1 MKIGILAL
9 QGAFLEHKN
18 ILDSLKVDNC
28 LVKTKEQLENIDGII
43 LPGGESTTIGKL
55 LRDFN
60 ILEPL
65 KEKIKNGFPV
75 FGTCSGMIL
84 LAEKLSNSEVIHLG
98 VMGIEVRR
106 NAYGRQLG
114 SFEIEADFKGITK
127 KVKMIFIRAPYVENI
142 KEGVEILA
150 TVNGNIVA
158 VREKNMLA
166 VSFHPELTNDTSVH
180 EYFLDIIKNF
190 KKQLTFKKN

>member
-9 QGAFLEHKN
+9 QGAFQEHKN
-18 ILDSLKVDNC
+18 ILDSLNIDNC
-28 LVKTKEQLENIDGII
+28 LVKTKEQLKDIDGII
-43 LPGGESTTIGKL
+43 LPGGESTAMGKL
-55 LRDFN
+55 LRDFD

-84 LAEKLSNSEVIHLG
+84 LAEKLSNSDVVHLG
-98 VMGIEVRR
+98 VMGIEVKR

-114 SFEIEADFKGITK
+114 SFETLGDFKEIDK
-127 KVKMIFIRAPYVENI
+127 KVKMVFIRAPYVENI
-142 KEGVEILA
+142 KEGAEILSI
-150 TVNGNIVA
+150 VNGNITA

-166 VSFHPELTNDTSVH
+166 VSFHPELTDDTSVH
-180 EYFLDIIKNF
+180 EYFLDIV
-190 KKQLTFKKN
+190 KKNKK

>member
-9 QGAFLEHKN
+9 QGAFQEHKN
-18 ILDSLKVDNC
+18 ILDSLNIDNC
-28 LVKTKEQLENIDGII
+28 LVKTKEQLKDIDGII
-43 LPGGESTTIGKL
+43 LPGGESTAMGKL
-55 LRDFN
+55 LRDFD

-84 LAEKLSNSEVIHLG
+84 LAEKLSNSDVVHLG
-98 VMGIEVRR
+98 VMGIEVKR

-114 SFEIEADFKGITK
+114 SFETLGDFKGIDK
-127 KVKMIFIRAPYVENI
+127 KVKMVFIRAPYVENI
-142 KEGVEILA
+142 KEGAEILSV
-150 TVNGNIVA
+150 VNENITA

-166 VSFHPELTNDTSVH
+166 VSFHPELTDDTSVH
-180 EYFLDIIKNF
+180 ECFLDIV
-190 KKQLTFKKN
+190 KKNKK

>member
-28 LVKTKEQLENIDGII
+28 LVKTKEQLEDIDGII
-43 LPGGESTTIGKL
+43 LPGGESTAMGKL

-65 KEKIKNGFPV
+65 KEKIKNGLPV

-84 LAEKLSNSEVIHLG
+84 LAEKLSNSETVHLG
-98 VMGIEVRR
+98 VMGIEVKR

-114 SFEIEADFKGITK
+114 SFEIEEDFKGINK
-127 KVKMIFIRAPYVENI
+127 KVKMVFIRAPYVENI

-150 TVNGNIVA
+150 TVNGNITA
-158 VREKNMLA
+158 IREKNMLA

-180 EYFLDIIKNF
+180 EYFLDIIKN
-190 KKQLTFKKN
+190 QKNS

>member
-9 QGAFLEHKN
+9 QGAFQEHKN
-18 ILDSLKVDNC
+18 ILDSLNIDNC
-28 LVKTKEQLENIDGII
+28 LVKTKEQLKDIDGII
-43 LPGGESTTIGKL
+43 LPGGESTAMGKL
-55 LRDFN
+55 LRDFD

-84 LAEKLSNSEVIHLG
+84 LAEKLSNSDVVHLG
-98 VMGIEVRR
+98 VMGIEVKR

-114 SFEIEADFKGITK
+114 SFETLGDFKEIDK
-127 KVKMIFIRAPYVENI
+127 KVKMVFIRALYVENI
-142 KEGVEILA
+142 KEGAEILSI
-150 TVNGNIVA
+150 VNGNITA

-166 VSFHPELTNDTSVH
+166 VSFHPELTDDTSVH
-180 EYFLDIIKNF
+180 EYFLDIV
-190 KKQLTFKKN
+190 KKNKK

>member
-9 QGAFLEHKN
+9 QGAFLEHQKILTDLNVEN
-18 ILDSLKVDNC
+18 I
-28 LVKTKEQLENIDGII
+28 LVKTAKELENIDGII

-65 KEKIKNGFPV
+65 KNKIKNGFPV

-84 LAEKLSNSEVIHLG
+84 LAKKITDSDISHLG
-98 VMGIEVRR
+98 TMNIEVKR

-114 SFEIEADFKGITK
+114 SFETFQTFKGIDK
-127 KVKMIFIRAPYVENI
+127 KIKMIFIRAPYVNNFEKNI
-142 KEGVEILA
+142 EILA
-150 TVNGNIVA
+150 TVNNHIVA

-166 VSFHPELTNDTSVH
+166 VSFHPELTEDVSIH
-180 EYFLDIIKNF
+180 KYFLNIV
-190 KKQLTFKKN
+190 KKAVK

>member
-9 QGAFLEHKN
+9 QGAFQEHKN
-18 ILDSLKVDNC
+18 ILDSLNIDNC
-28 LVKTKEQLENIDGII
+28 LVKTKEQLKDIDGII
-43 LPGGESTTIGKL
+43 LPGGESTAIGKL
-55 LRDFN
+55 LRDFD

-84 LAEKLSNSEVIHLG
+84 LAEKLSNSEVVHLG
-98 VMGIEVRR
+98 VMGIEVKR

-114 SFEIEADFKGITK
+114 SFETLGDFKGIDK
-127 KVKMIFIRAPYVENI
+127 KVKMVFIRAPYVENI
-142 KEGVEILA
+142 KEGAEILS
-150 TVNGNIVA
+150 VINGNITA

-166 VSFHPELTNDTSVH
+166 VSFHPELTDDTSVH
-180 EYFLDIIKNF
+180 EYFLDIVKKIKNS
-190 KKQLTFKKN
+190 

>member
-18 ILDSLKVDNC
+18 ILDSLKIDNC
-28 LVKTKEQLENIDGII
+28 LVKTKEQLDDIDGII
-43 LPGGESTTIGKL
+43 LPGGESTAMGKL
-55 LRDFN
+55 LKDFN
-60 ILEPL
+60 ILKPL

-84 LAEKLSNSEVIHLG
+84 LAEKLSNSEVVHLG
-98 VMGIEVRR
+98 VMGIEVKR

-114 SFEIEADFKGITK
+114 SFETEADFKGISK
-127 KVKMIFIRAPYVENI
+127 KVKMIFIRAPYVENT
-142 KEGVEILA
+142 KEGVKILA
-150 TVNGNIVA
+150 TVNENIVA

-190 KKQLTFKKN
+190 KK

>member
-9 QGAFLEHKN
+9 QGAFQEHKN
-18 ILDSLKVDNC
+18 ILDSLNIDNC
-28 LVKTKEQLENIDGII
+28 LVKTKEQLKDIDGII
-43 LPGGESTTIGKL
+43 LPGGESTVMGKL
-55 LRDFN
+55 LRDFD

-84 LAEKLSNSEVIHLG
+84 LAEKLSNSDVVHLG
-98 VMGIEVRR
+98 VMGIEVKR

-114 SFEIEADFKGITK
+114 SFETLGDFKGIDK
-127 KVKMIFIRAPYVENI
+127 KVKMVFIRAPYVENI
-142 KEGVEILA
+142 KEGVEILSV
-150 TVNGNIVA
+150 VNGNITA

-166 VSFHPELTNDTSVH
+166 VSFHPELTDDTSVH
-180 EYFLDIIKNF
+180 EYFLDIV
-190 KKQLTFKKN
+190 KKNKK

>member
-18 ILDSLKVDNC
+18 ILDYLKIDNC
-28 LVKTKEQLENIDGII
+28 LVKTKEQLEDIDGII
-43 LPGGESTTIGKL
+43 LPGGESTAMGKL

-65 KEKIKNGFPV
+65 KEKIKNGLPV

-84 LAEKLSNSEVIHLG
+84 LAEKLSNSETVHLG
-98 VMGIEVRR
+98 VMGIEVKR

-114 SFEIEADFKGITK
+114 SFEIEEDFKGINK
-127 KVKMIFIRAPYVENI
+127 KVKMVFIRAPYVENI

-150 TVNGNIVA
+150 IVNGNITA

-166 VSFHPELTNDTSVH
+166 VSFHP
-180 EYFLDIIKNF
+180 
-190 KKQLTFKKN
+190 

>member
-9 QGAFLEHKN
+9 QGAFQEHKN
-18 ILDSLKVDNC
+18 ILDSLNIDNC
-28 LVKTKEQLENIDGII
+28 LVKTKEQLKDIDGII
-43 LPGGESTTIGKL
+43 LPGGESTAMGKL
-55 LRDFN
+55 LRDFD

-84 LAEKLSNSEVIHLG
+84 LAEKLSNSDVVHLG
-98 VMGIEVRR
+98 VMGIEVKR

-114 SFEIEADFKGITK
+114 SFETLGDFKGIDK
-127 KVKMIFIRAPYVENI
+127 KVKMVFIRAPYVENI
-142 KEGVEILA
+142 KEGAEILSV
-150 TVNGNIVA
+150 VNGNITA

-166 VSFHPELTNDTSVH
+166 VSFHPELTDDTSVH
-180 EYFLDIIKNF
+180 EYFLDIV
-190 KKQLTFKKN
+190 KKNKK

>member
-9 QGAFLEHKN
+9 QGAFQEHKN
-18 ILDSLKVDNC
+18 ILDSLNIDNC
-28 LVKTKEQLENIDGII
+28 LVKTKEQLKDIDGII
-43 LPGGESTTIGKL
+43 LPGGESTAMGKL
-55 LRDFN
+55 LRDFD

-84 LAEKLSNSEVIHLG
+84 LAEKLSNSEVVHLG
-98 VMGIEVRR
+98 VMEIEIKR

-114 SFEIEADFKGITK
+114 SFETLGDFKGIDK
-127 KVKMIFIRAPYVENI
+127 KVKMVFIRAPYVENI
-142 KEGVEILA
+142 KEGVEILSV
-150 TVNGNIVA
+150 VNGNITA

-166 VSFHPELTNDTSVH
+166 VSFHPELTADTSVH
-180 EYFLDIIKNF
+180 EYFLDIVKKIKNS
-190 KKQLTFKKN
+190 

>member
-9 QGAFLEHKN
+9 QGAFQEHKN
-18 ILDSLKVDNC
+18 ILDSLNVNNS
-28 LVKTKEQLENIDGII
+28 LIKTKEQLKDIDGII
-43 LPGGESTTIGKL
+43 LPGGESTAMGKL
-55 LRDFN
+55 LRDFD

-84 LAEKLSNSEVIHLG
+84 LAEKLSNSDVVHLG
-98 VMGIEVRR
+98 VMGIEVKR

-114 SFEIEADFKGITK
+114 SFETLGDFKGIDK
-127 KVKMIFIRAPYVENI
+127 KVKMVFIRAPYVENI
-142 KEGVEILA
+142 KEGAEILSV
-150 TVNGNIVA
+150 VNENITA

-166 VSFHPELTNDTSVH
+166 VSFHPELTDDTSVH
-180 EYFLDIIKNF
+180 EYFLDIV
-190 KKQLTFKKN
+190 KKNKK

>member
-9 QGAFLEHKN
+9 QGAFQEHKN
-18 ILDSLKVDNC
+18 ILDSLNVNNS
-28 LVKTKEQLENIDGII
+28 LIKTKEQLEDIDGII
-43 LPGGESTTIGKL
+43 LPGGESTAIGKL
-55 LRDFN
+55 LRDFD

-84 LAEKLSNSEVIHLG
+84 LAEKLSNSEVVHLG
-98 VMGIEVRR
+98 VMGIEVKR

-114 SFEIEADFKGITK
+114 SFETLGDFKGIDK
-127 KVKMIFIRAPYVENI
+127 KVKMVFIRAPYVENI
-142 KEGVEILA
+142 KEGVEVLSV
-150 TVNGNIVA
+150 VNENITA

-166 VSFHPELTNDTSVH
+166 VSFHPELTDDTSVH
-180 EYFLDIIKNF
+180 EYFLDIV
-190 KKQLTFKKN
+190 KKNKK

>member
-9 QGAFLEHKN
+9 QGAFQEHKN
-18 ILDSLKVDNC
+18 ILDSLNIDNC
-28 LVKTKEQLENIDGII
+28 LVKTKEQLKDIDGII
-43 LPGGESTTIGKL
+43 LPGGESTVMGKL
-55 LRDFN
+55 LRDFD

-84 LAEKLSNSEVIHLG
+84 LAEKLSNSDVVHLG
-98 VMGIEVRR
+98 VMGIEVKR

-114 SFEIEADFKGITK
+114 SFETLGDFKGIDK
-127 KVKMIFIRAPYVENI
+127 KVKMVFIRAPYVENI
-142 KEGVEILA
+142 KEGAEILSV
-150 TVNGNIVA
+150 VNENITA

-166 VSFHPELTNDTSVH
+166 VSFHPELTDDTSVH
-180 EYFLDIIKNF
+180 EYFLDIV
-190 KKQLTFKKN
+190 KKNKK

>member
-9 QGAFLEHKN
+9 QGAFQEHKN
-18 ILDSLKVDNC
+18 ILDSLNIDNC
-28 LVKTKEQLENIDGII
+28 LVKTKEQLKDIDGII
-43 LPGGESTTIGKL
+43 LPGGESTAMGKL
-55 LRDFN
+55 LRDFD

-84 LAEKLSNSEVIHLG
+84 LAEKLSNSDVVHLG
-98 VMGIEVRR
+98 VMGIEVKR

-114 SFEIEADFKGITK
+114 SFETLGDFKGIDK
-127 KVKMIFIRAPYVENI
+127 KVKMVFIRAPYVENI
-142 KEGVEILA
+142 KEGVEILSV
-150 TVNGNIVA
+150 VNGNITA

-166 VSFHPELTNDTSVH
+166 VSFHPELTADTSVH
-180 EYFLDIIKNF
+180 EYFLDIV
-190 KKQLTFKKN
+190 KKNKK

>member
-18 ILDSLKVDNC
+18 ILDYLKIDNC
-28 LVKTKEQLENIDGII
+28 LVKTKEQLEDIDGII
-43 LPGGESTTIGKL
+43 LPGGESTAMGKL

-65 KEKIKNGFPV
+65 KEKIKNGLPV

-84 LAEKLSNSEVIHLG
+84 LAEKLSNSETVHLG
-98 VMGIEVRR
+98 VMGIEVKR

-114 SFEIEADFKGITK
+114 SFEIEEDFKGINK
-127 KVKMIFIRAPYVENI
+127 KVKMVFIRAPYVENI

-150 TVNGNIVA
+150 TVNGNITA

-166 VSFHPELTNDTSVH
+166 VSFHPELTNDTSFH
-180 EYFLDIIKNF
+180 EYFLDIIKN
-190 KKQLTFKKN
+190 QKNS

>member
-9 QGAFLEHKN
+9 QGAFQEHKN
-18 ILDSLKVDNC
+18 ILDSLNVNNS
-28 LVKTKEQLENIDGII
+28 LIKTKEQLKDIDGII
-43 LPGGESTTIGKL
+43 LPGGESTAMGKL
-55 LRDFN
+55 LRDFD

-84 LAEKLSNSEVIHLG
+84 LAEKLSNSDVVHLG
-98 VMGIEVRR
+98 VMGIEVKR

-114 SFEIEADFKGITK
+114 SFETLGDFKGIDK
-127 KVKMIFIRAPYVENI
+127 KVTMVFIRAPYVENI
-142 KEGVEILA
+142 KEGAEILS
-150 TVNGNIVA
+150 VINGNITA

-166 VSFHPELTNDTSVH
+166 VSFHPELTDDTSVH
-180 EYFLDIIKNF
+180 EYFLDIV
-190 KKQLTFKKN
+190 KKNKK

>member
-9 QGAFLEHKN
+9 QGAFQEHKN
-18 ILDSLKVDNC
+18 ILDSLNVDNC
-28 LVKTKEQLENIDGII
+28 LLKTKEQLEVIDGII
-43 LPGGESTTIGKL
+43 LPGGESTTMGKL
-55 LRDFN
+55 LRDFD

-65 KEKIKNGFPV
+65 REKIKNGLPV

-84 LAEKLSNSEVIHLG
+84 LAEKLSNSEVVHLG
-98 VMGIEVRR
+98 VMGIEVKR

-114 SFEIEADFKGITK
+114 SFETETDFKGIDK
-127 KVKMIFIRAPYVENI
+127 KVKMVFIRAPYVENT
-142 KEGVEILA
+142 KEGVKILA

-180 EYFLDIIKNF
+180 EYFLDIIK
-190 KKQLTFKKN
+190 KIKSS

>member
-9 QGAFLEHKN
+9 QGAFQEHKN
-18 ILDSLKVDNC
+18 ILDSLNVNNS
-28 LVKTKEQLENIDGII
+28 LIKTKEQLEDIDGII
-43 LPGGESTTIGKL
+43 LPGGESTAIGKL
-55 LRDFN
+55 LRDFD

-84 LAEKLSNSEVIHLG
+84 LAEKLSNSEVVHFG
-98 VMGIEVRR
+98 VMGIEVKR

-114 SFEIEADFKGITK
+114 SFETLEDFKGIDK
-127 KVKMIFIRAPYVENI
+127 KVKMVFIRAPYVENI
-142 KEGVEILA
+142 KEGAEVLSV
-150 TVNGNIVA
+150 VNGNITA

-166 VSFHPELTNDTSVH
+166 VSFHPELTDDTSVH
-180 EYFLDIIKNF
+180 EYFLDIV
-190 KKQLTFKKN
+190 KKNKK

>member
-9 QGAFLEHKN
+9 QGAFQEHKN
-18 ILDSLKVDNC
+18 ILDSLNIDNC
-28 LVKTKEQLENIDGII
+28 LVKTKEQLKDIDGII
-43 LPGGESTTIGKL
+43 LPGGESTAMGKL
-55 LRDFN
+55 LRDFD

-84 LAEKLSNSEVIHLG
+84 LAEKLSNSDVVHLG
-98 VMGIEVRR
+98 VMGIEVKR

-114 SFEIEADFKGITK
+114 SFETLGDFKGIDK
-127 KVKMIFIRAPYVENI
+127 KVKMVFIRAPYVENI
-142 KEGVEILA
+142 KEGAEILS
-150 TVNGNIVA
+150 VINGNITA

-166 VSFHPELTNDTSVH
+166 VSFHPELTDDTSVH
-180 EYFLDIIKNF
+180 EYFLDIV
-190 KKQLTFKKN
+190 KKNKK

>member
-28 LVKTKEQLENIDGII
+28 LVKTKEQLEDIDGII
-43 LPGGESTTIGKL
+43 LPGGESTAMGKL

-65 KEKIKNGFPV
+65 KEKIKNGLPV

-84 LAEKLSNSEVIHLG
+84 LAEKLSNSETVHLG
-98 VMGIEVRR
+98 VMGIEVKR

-114 SFEIEADFKGITK
+114 SFEIEEDFKGINK
-127 KVKMIFIRAPYVENI
+127 KVKMVFIRAPYVENI

-150 TVNGNIVA
+150 TVNGNITA
-158 VREKNMLA
+158 VRERNMLA

-180 EYFLDIIKNF
+180 EYFLDIIKNQ
-190 KKQLTFKKN
+190 KK